1 MSKLLGAL
9 NGLTVLHGGDDAAV
23 RARVVA
29 VAALREK
36 TRSSA
41 VVTVGSNCASTS
53 APAAKIQ
60 VVTASIVL
68 CGRYRQLSGGNGRES
83 GDGNVVGRRW

>member
-9 NGLTVLHGGDDAAV
+9 NGLAVLHGGDDAAV

-29 VAALREK
+29 VAALRKK

-41 VVTVGSNCASTS
+41 VVAVGVGLRIGQRAGGQDPGRDEHLFLCA
-53 APAAKIQ
+53 
-60 VVTASIVL
+60 
-68 CGRYRQLSGGNGRES
+68 R
-83 GDGNVVGRRW
+83 